1 MDQQS
6 SPQRPSPR
14 PSSGGSVSGW
24 LVAILLILV
33 AVLFFRLT
41 GGNPSKLFDTN
52 AQPRM
57 VTARGDLSDAE
68 TSQIELFHAASP
80 SVVYITTS
88 TVAQDRFNLN
98 LFEIPQGSGSG
109 IVWDSDGHIVTNYHV
124 IRGAQVAKVTL
135 ADGSSWNA
143 RYVGA
148 APDKDIAVL
157 KIDAPQV
164 RLTPILIGESANL
177 EVGQKVF
184 AIGNPFGLNLSL
196 TTGVLSGLGREMQS
210 PVKITIHNV
219 IQTDAAINPGNSG
232 GPLLDSAGRLIG
244 INAAIYSPSGA
255 SAGIGFAIPVDTV
268 NRIVPQLIRTGKIDQ
283 PGLGIHIWQDD
294 IVAELVRRNVLPKTG
309 VLVRDVVKQGVAA
322 KAGMQGTRRNAEG
335 RVRWGDLIVAIDD
348 KPVAKTADLFAAL
361 QSYTVGTT
369 VTVTVLRDGKPR
381 KLQIEL
387 HALPSM
393 KR

>member
-6 SPQRPSPR
+6 SPRQ
-14 PSSGGSVSGW
+14 SSGGSVSGW

-33 AVLFFRLT
+33 AILFFRLT

-52 AQPRM
+52 AQPRT
-57 VTARGDLSDAE
+57 VTARGDLSDE
-68 TSQIELFHAASP
+68 EKSQIELFHAASP

-88 TVAQDRFNLN
+88 AVGQDRFNLN

-135 ADGSSWNA
+135 VDGSSWNA

-148 APDKDIAVL
+148 APDKDLAVL

-164 RLTPILIGESANL
+164 RLNPILIGESANL

-196 TTGVLSGLGREMQS
+196 TTGVLSGLGREIQS
-210 PVKITIHNV
+210 PAKIIIHNV
-219 IQTDAAINPGNSG
+219 IQTDAAVNPGNSG

-268 NRIVPQLIRTGKIDQ
+268 NRIVPQLIRTGKVDQ

-294 IVAELVRRNVLPKTG
+294 IVAELVNRGVLPKPG
-309 VLVRDVVKQGVAA
+309 VLVRDVLPQGGAG
-322 KAGMQGTRRNAEG
+322 KAGMRGTKRTPDS
-335 RVRWGDLIVAIDD
+335 RVRWGDLIIAIDD
-348 KPVAKTADLFAAL
+348 KLITKTAELFAAL
-361 QSYTVGTT
+361 HSYTVGTT
-369 VTVTVLRDGKPR
+369 VTVTVLRDGKQQ
-381 KLQIEL
+381 KLQVEL

-393 KR
+393 QR

>member
-6 SPQRPSPR
+6 SPVPSR
-14 PSSGGSVSGW
+14 SSGGSVSGW
-24 LVAILLILV
+24 LVAVLLILV
-33 AVLFFRLT
+33 AVMFFRLT
-41 GGNPSKLFDTN
+41 GGHPSKLFDAN
-52 AQPRM
+52 ARSRT
-57 VTARGDLSDAE
+57 VTARGDLSDE
-68 TSQIELFHAASP
+68 EKSQIELFRAASP

-88 TVAQDRFNLN
+88 TVGQDRFNLN

-109 IVWDSDGHIVTNYHV
+109 FVWDSNGHVVTNYHV
-124 IRGAQVAKVTL
+124 IRGAQVAKVSL

-157 KIDAPQV
+157 KIDAPQA
-164 RLTPILIGESANL
+164 RLTPIPVGESADL

-196 TTGVLSGLGREMQS
+196 TTGVLSGLGREIQS
-210 PVKITIHNV
+210 PAKITIHDV

-268 NRIVPQLIRTGKIDQ
+268 NRIVPQLIRTGKIDR
-283 PGLGIHIWQDD
+283 PGLGIHFWTDD
-294 IVAELVRRNVLPKTG
+294 IVAELVRQKVLSKPG
-309 VLVRDVVKQGVAA
+309 VLVRDVLPDGGAG
-322 KAGMQGTRRNAEG
+322 KAGMRGTKRTPDG
-335 RVRWGDLIVAIDD
+335 RVEWGDLIVAINDN
-348 KPVAKTADLFAAL
+348 PITKTADLFAAL

-369 VTVTVLRDGKPR
+369 VTVSVLRDGKPQ
-381 KLQIEL
+381 KLQVEL

-393 KR
+393 QR